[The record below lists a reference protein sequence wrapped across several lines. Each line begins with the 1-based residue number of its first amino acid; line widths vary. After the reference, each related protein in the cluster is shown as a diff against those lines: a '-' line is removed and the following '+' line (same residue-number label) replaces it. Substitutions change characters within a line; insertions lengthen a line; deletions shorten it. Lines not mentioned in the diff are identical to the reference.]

1 MSIKIARPKKRRPK
15 RTAYA
20 YEAKNLQGTVM
31 FSGSVSC
38 GAPTSTAATKE
49 ALVEAV
55 VKAKNLGFC
64 RILFLCCSNKIVQVC
79 NQNCNP
85 SWKEKTMIY
94 DILNLQE

>member
-1 MSIKIARPKKRRPK
+1 MIIKIARAKKRRPK
-15 RTAYA
+15 RITYA
-20 YEAKNLQGTVM
+20 YEVKNLQGIVM

-94 DILNLQE
+94 DILNL